1 MIQEDTIFNAKNAG
15 FFECKI
21 CDFKCSKNSNYQS
34 HLLTPKHKKRT
45 KDTKKMPK
53 NAENAENEKLYSC
66 SCGSAYKFHSGL
78 WRHKQKCM
86 DNHQNNQTNQI
97 ITTEM
102 SDKELILML
111 VKQNGDFLEIMKN
124 GIYNNNSHNI
134 NNNSHNKTFNLN
146 LFLNETCKDAMNLT
160 DFIDSIKLQ
169 LSDLESVGELGYV
182 EGISNIIVKSLKA
195 LDVTKRPVHCSDS
208 KREIIYIKDEDKW
221 EKEGEEK
228 NKLKQAIKSIAHK
241 NIILI
246 PEFRKKY
253 PDCGTSTSKRSDQY
267 NKIIIES
274 MGGSGNND
282 AEKEEKI
289 IKKIAKETIIDK
301 KVY

>member
-1 MIQEDTIFNAKNAG
+1 
-15 FFECKI
+15 
-21 CDFKCSKNSNYQS
+21 
-34 HLLTPKHKKRT
+34 
-45 KDTKKMPK
+45 MPK
-53 NAENAENEKLYSC
+53 NAEKFLCQLCHFKCSKQSNYEKHLLTSKHKNRTILNDLEQKNAKKCQDC
-66 SCGSAYKFHSGL
+66 SYLCTKCNKTYRCRNSL
-78 WRHKQKCM
+78 WYHKQKCVNEDS
-86 DNHQNNQTNQI
+86 DNLENQLVPAGMT
-97 ITTEM
+97 
-102 SDKELILML
+102 DKELILML
-111 VKQNGDFLEIMKN
+111 AKQNSEFLEIMKN
-124 GIYNNNSHNI
+124 GLYNNNSHNI

-146 LFLNETCKDAMNLT
+146 FFLNETCKDAMNLT

-208 KREIIYIKDEDKW
+208 KREVIYIKDEDKW

-228 NKLKQAIKSIAHK
+228 NKLKQAIKRVAHK
-241 NIILI
+241 NITLI

-282 AEKEEKI
+282 SEKEEKI
-289 IKKIAKETIIDK
+289 IRKIAKEMAIDK
-301 KVY
+301 SAY